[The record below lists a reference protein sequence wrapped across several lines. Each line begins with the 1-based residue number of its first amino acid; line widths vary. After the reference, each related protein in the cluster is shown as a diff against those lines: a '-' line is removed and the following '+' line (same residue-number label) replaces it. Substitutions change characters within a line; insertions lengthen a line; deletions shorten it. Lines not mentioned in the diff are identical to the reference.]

1 MTSHLIFG
9 IPASLFL
16 FLTLLMVSQRTERLY
31 SEIDRRLIAEDALRQ
46 SQKFE
51 AISHLTGGIAHDFS
65 NLLTI
70 IISNLE
76 PLQRKLANT
85 EAKISRHLENAMHGA
100 QRAAT
105 LTKRLLAFSHRQPLS
120 PSPINTNKLINGL
133 SDFLQRAL
141 GENIS
146 LEVVGNSSV
155 WPVEVDAAEFESVLV
170 NLAVNARDAM
180 PSGGKLTIE
189 ANKFYLD
196 DAYCRQHTD
205 VMTGQYVQISV
216 TDTGCGM
223 SKDVIDRAFEPFY
236 TTK

>member
-31 SEIDRRLIAEDALRQ
+31 SEIDRRSIAEDALRQ
-46 SQKFE
+46 SQKLE
-51 AISHLTGGIAHDFS
+51 AIGHLTGGIAHDFN

-120 PSPINTNKLINGL
+120 PSPINTNKLMNGL

-141 GENIS
+141 GEDIS

-155 WPVEVDAAEFESVLV
+155 WPVEVDAAEFERYSSILLSMPAMRCPAAASSLSKQINFIWMMLIVASTPTSW
-170 NLAVNARDAM
+170 LAN
-180 PSGGKLTIE
+180 
-189 ANKFYLD
+189 
-196 DAYCRQHTD
+196 
-205 VMTGQYVQISV
+205 
-216 TDTGCGM
+216 M
-223 SKDVIDRAFEPFY
+223 SRFP
-236 TTK
+236 